1 MLYTFRFSEN
11 DYDKICRALTDYE
24 TEPDIS
30 NEQAMYDALVEIVRK
45 MANVMN

>member
-1 MLYTFRFSEN
+1 MLYTIRFSEN

-30 NEQAMYDALVEIVRK
+30 NEQALYAALVSV
-45 MANVMN
+45 ANAMGRAMN